1 MSNQAPPQG
10 LVDEVQTFDAT
21 EALKTG
27 HFDMATSP
35 NSHITVVRVPLRGDT
50 QIQPEDSDQILVVL
64 EGACR
69 VDTPSGSHSLGVS
82 QGVLIPPGTNCRF
95 TNTSEDQLVLFSM
108 ETRRPSDLMSNR
120 PSAVVVR
127 IPVEYLD
134 AKGIGNRIYAYTMDR
149 LTIGISPHIMEEW
162 NQVSTLRMNCKYRR
176 EGDQIVAMLP
186 ERIVGWYR
194 LEGLTDGDY
203 TLRTDRTKT
212 RVRVNLSPYVE
223 RRLRG

>member
-1 MSNQAPPQG
+1 MSDQARPQG

-27 HFDMATSP
+27 RFDMAISP
-35 NSHITVVRVPLRGDT
+35 NSHITVVRVPPKGET
-50 QIQPEDSDQILVVL
+50 QIHPEDSDQILVVL
-64 EGACR
+64 EGACT
-69 VDTPSGSHSLGVS
+69 VETPSGSHELGLN

-95 TNTSEDQLVLFSM
+95 TNMSDDPLVLFSM
-108 ETRRPSDLMSNR
+108 LTRRPSELMSNR
-120 PSAVVVR
+120 PSDVVVK

-149 LTIGISPHIMEEW
+149 VTIGISPHIMEEW

-176 EGDQIVAMLP
+176 EGDLIVAMLP

-194 LEGLTDGDY
+194 LDGLAEGDY
-203 TLRTDRTKT
+203 TLRTDGR
-212 RVRVNLSPYVE
+212 S
-223 RRLRG
+223 RGSASI